1 MFAELEAKRRVALT
15 DANRTTHALPS
26 GDEATI
32 AALAEETRTD
42 QAVVDSL
49 YREELALLEAQA
61 SVKNFIG
68 VIAARRVKERL
79 TSPAQHTHPARKPA
93 ERRSHAA

>member
-1 MFAELEAKRRVALT
+1 MPTRE
-15 DANRTTHALPS
+15 D
-26 GDEATI
+26 ATI

-42 QAVVDSL
+42 QAVVHSL
-49 YREELALLEAQA
+49 YREELAVLEEQA

-79 TSPAQHTHPARKPA
+79 TAPEERTRPAQTGT

>member
-1 MFAELEAKRRVALT
+1 M
-15 DANRTTHALPS
+15 PS
-26 GDEATI
+26 GEDATI

-42 QAVVDSL
+42 QAVVHSL
-49 YREELALLEAQA
+49 YMEELAVLEEQA

-79 TSPAQHTHPARKPA
+79 TAPAQRTRPAQTGTRPAQTGTHPAQSGT